1 MVAVPAISDAVP
13 KLTLRQIV
21 MFPISQ
27 TQPVMKEHIVRL
39 RPQEATGMTS
49 FIIVSKGSF

>member
-1 MVAVPAISDAVP
+1 
-13 KLTLRQIV
+13 V

-39 RPQEATGMTS
+39 RPSGSNWNDQLHHCQQGVILTGLQYS
-49 FIIVSKGSF
+49 Y